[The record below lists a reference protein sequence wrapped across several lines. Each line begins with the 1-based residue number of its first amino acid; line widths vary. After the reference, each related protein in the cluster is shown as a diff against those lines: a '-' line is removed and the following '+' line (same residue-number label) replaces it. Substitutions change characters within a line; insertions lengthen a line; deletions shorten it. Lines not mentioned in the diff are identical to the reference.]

1 MHNSIQIHRSI
12 GSCPAYNEEKKMA
25 LLVYSGVITVDIITT
40 IDITQYVDII

>member
-12 GSCPAYNEEKKMA
+12 GSWLA